1 MFERILTGG
10 RYMTLIA
17 IVGSFIA
24 ALTMLI
30 YGGIKILLII
40 SLTIIKMRIN
50 AEIDK
55 QVILAFVEVIDLF
68 LLATVFYI
76 TALGLYELFINDQLT
91 LPDWLVIHNMDDLK
105 GKLISVLIVVLGV
118 LFLSKAIDW
127 DGTIGLLYF
136 GLALA
141 AIIAALS
148 YFLSQKTK
156 KSVKS
161 ASDEE

>member
-17 IVGSFIA
+17 VIGSFIA
-24 ALTMLI
+24 AFTLLL
-30 YGGIKILLII
+30 YSGLKIFLII
-40 SLTIIKMRIN
+40 FQTFVQLRLN
-50 AEIDK
+50 ATIDK
-55 QVILAFVEVIDLF
+55 QVLLTFVEVMDLF

-76 TALGLYELFINDQLT
+76 IAVGLYELFINDKLV
-91 LPDWLVIHNMDDLK
+91 LPAWLVIHNFDDLK

-127 DGTIGLLYF
+127 DGKIGILYF
-136 GLALA
+136 GLAIA
-141 AIIAALS
+141 AIILALS
-148 YFLSQKTK
+148 YFLSQKIK
-156 KSVKS
+156 KPVKS